1 MLCGTVTGLLA
12 PRAHSGLCDKKR
24 KTIEKFMLNASL
36 TTIQYNTG
44 PVVLPSEHNLTGL
57 VECLSTCTCD
67 NTQLL
72 CLLMFV
78 MCAAHLW
85 DVANRLGRE
94 FELDR
99 SVKDKRLLSVV
110 NNLAQDGS
118 LILSLPFEDSDITG
132 PFCNGMSFLED
143 KTVKRILHSQ
153 LGANGFTIKATD
165 KTPWTAA
172 EEDILENV
180 IPFTLNS

>member
-1 MLCGTVTGLLA
+1 MLCGTVTGLRA

-24 KTIEKFMLNASL
+24 KTIEKFTLNSTL
-36 TTIQYNTG
+36 TAVQFNTS
-44 PVVLPSEHNLTGL
+44 PVVPPSEHDLTGL

-85 DVANRLGRE
+85 EVAKRLGRE

-99 SVKDKRLLSVV
+99 SVR
-110 NNLAQDGS
+110 
-118 LILSLPFEDSDITG
+118 
-132 PFCNGMSFLED
+132 D
-143 KTVKRILHSQ
+143 KT
-153 LGANGFTIKATD
+153 
-165 KTPWTAA
+165 W
-172 EEDILENV
+172 
-180 IPFTLNS
+180 